1 MQSSTVNSALSAVS
15 QSVSGTY
22 VQDVSI
28 KMLDNAIDLN
38 NTMAQ
43 GTIKMMEN
51 SVTPYLG
58 SNIDISVSH
67 INIPT
72 ITAHTCHCYY
82 CCPVHK
88 SRSRHETLHDGS
100 CFIYT
105 A

>member
-1 MQSSTVNSALSAVS
+1 MQSSTVISALSAVS

-58 SNIDISVSH
+58 GNIDISV
-67 INIPT
+67 
-72 ITAHTCHCYY
+72 
-82 CCPVHK
+82 
-88 SRSRHETLHDGS
+88 
-100 CFIYT
+100 
-105 A
+105 

>member
-1 MQSSTVNSALSAVS
+1 MQSSTVNSALSEVS

-58 SNIDISVSH
+58 GNIDISV
-67 INIPT
+67 
-72 ITAHTCHCYY
+72 
-82 CCPVHK
+82 
-88 SRSRHETLHDGS
+88 
-100 CFIYT
+100 
-105 A
+105 

>member
-58 SNIDISVSH
+58 GNIDISVSQH
-67 INIPT
+67 IHVTAITVVRFTKAGAVMKHFMTAPALFIPLCAT
-72 ITAHTCHCYY
+72 SH
-82 CCPVHK
+82 
-88 SRSRHETLHDGS
+88 S
-100 CFIYT
+100 
-105 A
+105 

>member
-1 MQSSTVNSALSAVS
+1 MQTGAVNSALSAVYGA
-15 QSVSGTY
+15 VPGTY

-58 SNIDISVSH
+58 GNIDVSV
-67 INIPT
+67 
-72 ITAHTCHCYY
+72 
-82 CCPVHK
+82 
-88 SRSRHETLHDGS
+88 
-100 CFIYT
+100 
-105 A
+105 

>member
-15 QSVSGTY
+15 QSASGTY

-58 SNIDISVSH
+58 GNIDISV
-67 INIPT
+67 
-72 ITAHTCHCYY
+72 
-82 CCPVHK
+82 
-88 SRSRHETLHDGS
+88 
-100 CFIYT
+100 
-105 A
+105 

>member
-1 MQSSTVNSALSAVS
+1 MQSSTVKLELWAVS

-58 SNIDISVSH
+58 GNIDISV
-67 INIPT
+67 
-72 ITAHTCHCYY
+72 
-82 CCPVHK
+82 
-88 SRSRHETLHDGS
+88 
-100 CFIYT
+100 
-105 A
+105 

>member
-1 MQSSTVNSALSAVS
+1 MQSSTVNSALSTVS

-58 SNIDISVSH
+58 GNIDISV
-67 INIPT
+67 
-72 ITAHTCHCYY
+72 
-82 CCPVHK
+82 
-88 SRSRHETLHDGS
+88 
-100 CFIYT
+100 
-105 A
+105 

>member
-1 MQSSTVNSALSAVS
+1 MQSSTVISALSAVS

-22 VQDVSI
+22 MQDVSI

-58 SNIDISVSH
+58 GNIDISV
-67 INIPT
+67 
-72 ITAHTCHCYY
+72 
-82 CCPVHK
+82 
-88 SRSRHETLHDGS
+88 
-100 CFIYT
+100 
-105 A
+105 

>member
-22 VQDVSI
+22 VQNISI

-58 SNIDISVSH
+58 SNIDISV
-67 INIPT
+67 
-72 ITAHTCHCYY
+72 
-82 CCPVHK
+82 
-88 SRSRHETLHDGS
+88 
-100 CFIYT
+100 
-105 A
+105 

>member
-1 MQSSTVNSALSAVS
+1 MQAGAVNSALSAVS
-15 QSVSGTY
+15 GAVPGTY

-58 SNIDISVSH
+58 SNIDGIFSDIEIIV
-67 INIPT
+67 
-72 ITAHTCHCYY
+72 Y
-82 CCPVHK
+82 
-88 SRSRHETLHDGS
+88 
-100 CFIYT
+100 
-105 A
+105 

>member
-15 QSVSGTY
+15 QSVSSTY

-58 SNIDISVSH
+58 GNIDISV
-67 INIPT
+67 
-72 ITAHTCHCYY
+72 
-82 CCPVHK
+82 
-88 SRSRHETLHDGS
+88 
-100 CFIYT
+100 
-105 A
+105 

>member
-58 SNIDISVSH
+58 RSEERRVGKE
-67 INIPT
+67 
-72 ITAHTCHCYY
+72 C
-82 CCPVHK
+82 
-88 SRSRHETLHDGS
+88 RSRWSPYH
-100 CFIYT
+100 
-105 A
+105 